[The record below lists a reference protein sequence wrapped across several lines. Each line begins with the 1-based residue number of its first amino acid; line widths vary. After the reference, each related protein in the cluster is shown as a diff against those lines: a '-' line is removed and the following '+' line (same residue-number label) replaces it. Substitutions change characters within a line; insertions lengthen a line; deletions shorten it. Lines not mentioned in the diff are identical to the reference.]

1 MFSFEFVLVHVLV
14 MVDYRH
20 DEMVYNLSI
29 YVDIRG
35 RSVFDQTKD
44 NYYLL

>member
-1 MFSFEFVLVHVLV
+1 MFFEFVLVHVLV

-29 YVDIRG
+29 HVDIRG

-44 NYYLL
+44 NDHLL

>member
-29 YVDIRG
+29 CIEIDWG

-44 NYYLL
+44 NDYL